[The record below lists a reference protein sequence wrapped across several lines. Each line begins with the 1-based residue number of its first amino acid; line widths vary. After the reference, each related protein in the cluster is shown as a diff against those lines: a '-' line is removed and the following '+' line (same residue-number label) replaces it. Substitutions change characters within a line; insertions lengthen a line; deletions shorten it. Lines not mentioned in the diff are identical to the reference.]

1 MVYTYGTRQDMAEKH
16 LLLFLIGPRGL
27 VVIDPG
33 KILGGNIADRKCF
46 FLALSDGST
55 EFRFEFIGL
64 GSCSYKGGTTADTV
78 LIIGVYLPFV
88 FASLFIDF

>member
-1 MVYTYGTRQDMAEKH
+1 MLSRMVYTYGTRQDMAEKH

-33 KILGGNIADRKCF
+33 KIFGGNIANRKCF
-46 FLALSDGST
+46 FLALSDGSA

-64 GSCSYKGGTTADTV
+64 GSCSYKRWDDSGHRPYYRRLSAIST
-78 LIIGVYLPFV
+78 
-88 FASLFIDF
+88 